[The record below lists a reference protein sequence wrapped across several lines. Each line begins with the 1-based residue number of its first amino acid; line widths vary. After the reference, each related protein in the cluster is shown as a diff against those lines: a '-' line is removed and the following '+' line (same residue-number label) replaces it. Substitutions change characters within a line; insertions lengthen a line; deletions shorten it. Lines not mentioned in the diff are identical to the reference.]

1 MVEHPGG
8 VTASRV
14 QIAAPCKILYFYT
27 VNYVSWKRQ
36 RTLMVYRNY
45 YIFFLQI
52 RVINVFSL
60 NYKNIYFCKY
70 FNNVDAL
77 LLQAGVQHGVLQN
90 YFAPVNVSMSMS
102 YIHIDIHCPKNTASR
117 Y

>member
-1 MVEHPGG
+1 M
-8 VTASRV
+8 
-14 QIAAPCKILYFYT
+14 
-27 VNYVSWKRQ
+27 
-36 RTLMVYRNY
+36 
-45 YIFFLQI
+45 
-52 RVINVFSL
+52 NVFSL
-60 NYKNIYFCKY
+60 NYKNIYFFLYYFCKH